1 MYKKRENDEFK
12 LLVFESYFLAE
23 NTKEIN
29 FSQGFPPELSG
40 IIGAVGTSA
49 LGVGAV
55 FTAFS
60 GMSGASIM
68 ATLASFGLGGA
79 VGGIVSI
86 VSIVAFPAVLVG
98 GSMYGIANQRKLK
111 SELVDLIKQSYKL
124 EDILTDDERKNVQG
138 LLITVREYRNRL
150 MEKHK
155 LQNKLN

>member
-1 MYKKRENDEFK
+1 MYRKRKNDEFK
-12 LLVFESYFLAE
+12 LLVFECSFLAE
-23 NTKEIN
+23 NTKELN

-40 IIGAVGTSA
+40 IIGTVGTSA

-55 FTAFS
+55 FMAFS

-68 ATLASFGLGGA
+68 TTLATFGFGGA

-86 VSIVAFPAVLVG
+86 ASLVAFPAVLVG

-111 SELVDLIKQSYKL
+111 KELVDLIKLSYKL
-124 EDILTDDERKNVQG
+124 EAILSNDERKNVQG
-138 LLITVREYRNRL
+138 LLITVKEYRTRL

-155 LQNKLN
+155 LKIK